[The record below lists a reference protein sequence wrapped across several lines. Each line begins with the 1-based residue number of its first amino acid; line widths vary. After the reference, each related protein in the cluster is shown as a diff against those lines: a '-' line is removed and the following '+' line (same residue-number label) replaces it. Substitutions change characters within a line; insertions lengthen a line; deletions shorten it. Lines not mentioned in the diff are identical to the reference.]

1 MRDLID
7 RKNEL
12 NKNSL
17 SLRTLK
23 FSATLWN
30 SRTDVTRLI
39 KEQDEAYKKFIFYRE
54 FIKAQSKERKE
65 RK

>member
-7 RKNEL
+7 KKNQL
-12 NKNSL
+12 NRNSQK
-17 SLRTLK
+17 LRTLK
-23 FSATLWN
+23 FSSTLWN

-39 KEQDEAYKKFIFYRE
+39 KEQNEVYNKFIFYKE
-54 FIKAQSKERKE
+54 FIKAQSKERKV

>member
-7 RKNEL
+7 KRNKL
-12 NKNSL
+12 NTNSQ

-30 SRTDVTRLI
+30 SRKDVTRLI
-39 KEQDEAYKKFIFYRE
+39 KEQNEAYKKFIFYKE
-54 FIKAQSKERKE
+54 FIKAQSKERKD

>member
-7 RKNEL
+7 KKNQL
-12 NKNSL
+12 NKNSQ

-30 SRTDVTRLI
+30 SRKDITRLI
-39 KEQDEAYKKFIFYRE
+39 KEQDETYKKFIFYKE
-54 FIKAQSKERKE
+54 FIKAQSKERKD

>member
-7 RKNEL
+7 KKNQL
-12 NKNSL
+12 NKNSQ

-39 KEQDEAYKKFIFYRE
+39 KEQNEAYKKFIFYKE
-54 FIKAQSKERKE
+54 FIKSQSKERKD

>member
-7 RKNEL
+7 KRNKL
-12 NKNSL
+12 NTNSQK
-17 SLRTLK
+17 LRTLK
-23 FSATLWN
+23 FSSTLWN

-39 KEQDEAYKKFIFYRE
+39 KEQNEVYNKFIFYKE
-54 FIKAQSKERKE
+54 FIKAQSKERKD

>member
-12 NKNSL
+12 NRNSQK
-17 SLRTLK
+17 LRTLK
-23 FSATLWN
+23 FSSTLWN
-30 SRTDVTRLI
+30 SRTDITRLI
-39 KEQDEAYKKFIFYRE
+39 KEQNEVYNKFIFYKE
-54 FIKAQSKERKE
+54 FIKAQSKERKV

>member
-7 RKNEL
+7 KKNKL
-12 NKNSL
+12 NTNSQK
-17 SLRTLK
+17 LRTLK

-30 SRTDVTRLI
+30 SRKDVTRLI
-39 KEQDEAYKKFIFYRE
+39 KEQNEAYKKFIFYKE
-54 FIKAQSKERKE
+54 FIKAQSKERKD

>member
-7 RKNEL
+7 KRNKL
-12 NKNSL
+12 NTNSQK
-17 SLRTLK
+17 LRTLK

-30 SRTDVTRLI
+30 SRKDVTRLI
-39 KEQDEAYKKFIFYRE
+39 KEQNEAYKKFVFYKE
-54 FIKAQSKERKE
+54 FIKAQSKERKD

>member
-7 RKNEL
+7 KRNKL
-12 NKNSL
+12 NTNSQK
-17 SLRTLK
+17 LRTLK
-23 FSATLWN
+23 FSITLWN

-39 KEQDEAYKKFIFYRE
+39 KEQNEVYNKFIFYKE
-54 FIKAQSKERKE
+54 FIKAQSKERKD

>member
-7 RKNEL
+7 ERNKL
-12 NKNSL
+12 NTNSQK
-17 SLRTLK
+17 LRTLK

-30 SRTDVTRLI
+30 SRKDVTRLI
-39 KEQDEAYKKFIFYRE
+39 KEQNEAYKKFIFYKE
-54 FIKAQSKERKE
+54 FIKAQSKERKD